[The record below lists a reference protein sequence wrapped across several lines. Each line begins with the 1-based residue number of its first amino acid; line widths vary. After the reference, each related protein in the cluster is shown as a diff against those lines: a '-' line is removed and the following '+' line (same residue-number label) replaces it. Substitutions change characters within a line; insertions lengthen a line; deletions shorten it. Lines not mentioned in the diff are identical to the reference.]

1 MTLDDFFFV
10 KFIFNLCENLLG
22 FVLISKVNALV
33 EGGAC
38 DGK

>member
-10 KFIFNLCENLLG
+10 TSIFNLCENLLD
-22 FVLISKVNALV
+22 FVLISKVNALI